1 MTVVKILATAM
12 SKREHDNDGSD
23 VKQEAKV
30 AKIDPDAVS
39 AAAESPGVQ
48 ELATTSAQFLAGLS
62 QHQDPQLEALREAC
76 ANATPETF
84 QEAASSYCRALLV
97 HHQGP
102 LQYLLA
108 EHGDTRD
115 AFYAEMA
122 KLLPERHDVSFSEA
136 LPHNDETI
144 FAIYPWALSF
154 SPTSST
160 KPAPFLSL
168 SLRLLDEI
176 FVSGFVTQGRVLF
189 LK

>member
-1 MTVVKILATAM
+1 MA
-12 SKREHDNDGSD
+12 KREHEGSDSD

-30 AKIDPDAVS
+30 AKIDPDVPD
-39 AAAESPGVQ
+39 AAAVPPGVQ
-48 ELATTSAQFLAGLS
+48 ELTTTSDLFLAGLS
-62 QHQDPQLEALREAC
+62 QHQDPKLEALREAC
-76 ANATPETF
+76 SNATPETF
-84 QEAASSYCRALLV
+84 QEAASSYCKALLV

-136 LPHNDETI
+136 LPNNEQDI
-144 FAIYPWALSF
+144 FAIHPWGLSF
-154 SPTSST
+154 SSTAST

-176 FVSGFVTQGRVLF
+176 LVSGFVTQGRVSCY
-189 LK
+189 